1 MNTAP
6 TANAGTDFSV
16 ASGASSGLNG
26 SGSSDPEDDTLSYSW
41 TQTSGT
47 SVSLSG
53 ATTATPSFTAPTLL
67 WSDSPATLVFKLTV
81 SDGEFSSEA
90 SVTVTVNPPA
100 RPNTAPTA
108 DAGTDFSVASGA
120 SSGLNGSGSSDP
132 EDDTLSYSWTQT
144 SGTTVSLS
152 GATTATPSFTA
163 PTLLWS
169 DSPAT
174 LVFKLTVSDGEFS
187 SEASV
192 TVTVNPPANTVPTAS
207 AGTSQSVASGASVN
221 LSGGGSDPD
230 VGQTL
235 SYTWTQASGTTVSLS
250 GADTTTPSFTAP
262 VLMWS
267 DSAEDLVFE
276 LVVYDGYAYSTASS
290 VTVTVNP
297 PANTAPTANA
307 GDDQFVESG
316 AGVLLDGRGSSD
328 PENDPLSYAWTQ
340 TGGPTVT
347 LSSASTAQPGFTA
360 PDVAMNDPVA
370 ELTFQLIVS
379 DDQGNDSA
387 PDTVVIT
394 VAPAKFDDGIAQQ
407 AFGEA
412 TEQFIERRIER
423 LMANEPSAYLL
434 DRRRNAENNPRFS
447 ITPSE
452 TSGVRFSASNVS
464 EDRDWYVWSEGI
476 WSVYEDESG
485 SYGTRDGE
493 FGLISFGADF
503 LASERLSLGLM
514 AQFDSSDETAADAF
528 DISGKG
534 WLFGPYLSTEL
545 SRNLFMSARL
555 SWGQSSN
562 DAALDVF
569 GQGDIY
575 TGEFDT
581 SRFYSTVSLYG
592 KYQAGE
598 AVLTPLLKLQ
608 HLRESMDAFSISGP
622 EGATE
627 VPNGV
632 SKRTRLSASTEW
644 EYPISQ
650 TGSGWAVFV
659 EPELNWTRTTSTS
672 SEDRNEVAGAV
683 EIGARTLPGADWSG
697 EVSLRY
703 DGFGGDDTLEAMTL
717 RSLLQLRF

>member
-1 MNTAP
+1 
-6 TANAGTDFSV
+6 
-16 ASGASSGLNG
+16 
-26 SGSSDPEDDTLSYSW
+26 
-41 TQTSGT
+41 
-47 SVSLSG
+47 
-53 ATTATPSFTAPTLL
+53 
-67 WSDSPATLVFKLTV
+67 
-81 SDGEFSSEA
+81 GEFSSEA

-108 DAGTDFSVASGA
+108 DAGSNQSVASGA
-120 SSGLNGSGSSDP
+120 TVNLDGSGSSDP
-132 EDDTLSYSWTQT
+132 EDDTLSYSWEET
-144 SGTTVSLS
+144 SSTGVSLS
-152 GATTATPSFTA
+152 GASTATPSFTA

-169 DSPAT
+169 DSPVD
-174 LVFKLTVSDGEFS
+174 LVFRLVVSDGEFS

-192 TVTVNPPANTVPTAS
+192 TVTVNPP
-207 AGTSQSVASGASVN
+207 
-221 LSGGGSDPD
+221 
-230 VGQTL
+230 
-235 SYTWTQASGTTVSLS
+235 
-250 GADTTTPSFTAP
+250 
-262 VLMWS
+262 
-267 DSAEDLVFE
+267 
-276 LVVYDGYAYSTASS
+276 
-290 VTVTVNP
+290 P
-297 PANTAPTANA
+297 PPNTAPTANA
-307 GDDQFVESG
+307 GADQFVESG
-316 AGVLLDGRGSSD
+316 AGVMLDGTGSSD
-328 PENDPLSYAWTQ
+328 PEDDPLSYEWTQ
-340 TGGPTVT
+340 TGGPIVT
-347 LSSASTAQPGFTA
+347 LSSGSSVQPSFTA
-360 PDVAMNDPVA
+360 PDIAMNEPAA
-370 ELTFQLIVS
+370 ELTFQLVVS

-394 VAPAKFDDGIAQQ
+394 VAPVRFDDGIAQQ

-412 TEQFIERRIER
+412 TSEFIERRIER
-423 LMANEPSAYLL
+423 LMASEPNAYLL

-447 ITPSE
+447 IRPSE

-464 EDRDWYVWSEGI
+464 EDRDWYLWSEGI
-476 WSVYEDESG
+476 WSVYEDASG

-503 LASERLSLGLM
+503 LANERLSLGLM
-514 AQFDSSDETAADAF
+514 AQFDSSDETADNGF

-534 WLFGPYLSTEL
+534 WLLGPYLSAEL

-562 DAALDVF
+562 DAEIDVF
-569 GQGDIY
+569 GLGDIY
-575 TGEFDT
+575 SGEFDT

-592 KYQAGE
+592 KYQAGD

-608 HLRESMDAFSISGP
+608 HLRESMDAFTVSGP

-627 VPNGV
+627 IPKGV

-650 TGSGWAVFV
+650 TGSEWAVFV
-659 EPELNWTRTTSTS
+659 EPELNWTRTTSTA

-703 DGFGGDDTLEAMTL
+703 DGFGGDDTLEALTL